1 MVAKPHRFRNQNQII
16 KKMKLKI
23 CGMKYPDNVSAVA
36 ALLPDYM
43 GFIFYKPSKR
53 YCGETLTPE
62 FVNALPASILKTGV
76 FVNES
81 LEEVLHI
88 CSAYGF
94 KAVQLHGHETPEF
107 CLTCKNAGFEVI
119 KVFHVGKTMD
129 WALLASYKKAVDY
142 FLFDTK
148 TPEYGGSGM
157 RFNWEILKEYDNE
170 IPLFLSGGIDESILS
185 ELNALKTVSIYAIDV
200 NSRFELEPG
209 LKDIERIEKFVLSSK
224 RNA

>member
-1 MVAKPHRFRNQNQII
+1 
-16 KKMKLKI
+16 MKLKV

-36 ALLPDYM
+36 ALAPDYM

-53 YCGETLTPE
+53 YCGATLTPE
-62 FVNALPASILKTGV
+62 FVKALPASIIKTGV

-88 CSAYGF
+88 CTAYGF

-107 CLTCKNAGFEVI
+107 CLSCKQAGLEVI
-119 KVFHVGKTMD
+119 KVFHVGEEMD
-129 WALLASYKKAVDY
+129 WSMLEPYKKVADY

-148 TPEYGGSGM
+148 TPEYGGSGN
-157 RFNWEILKEYDNE
+157 RFNWEILNEYDNE
-170 IPLFLSGGIDESILS
+170 IPLFLSGGVDESILA
-185 ELNALKTVSIYAIDV
+185 ELNTLQSVNIYALDV

-209 LKDIERIEKFVLSSK
+209 LKDVERIAIFAERLK
-224 RNA
+224 NA

>member
-1 MVAKPHRFRNQNQII
+1 
-16 KKMKLKI
+16 MKLKV
-23 CGMKYPDNVSAVA
+23 CGMKYPDNAGAVA
-36 ALLPDYM
+36 TLAPDYM

-62 FVNALPASILKTGV
+62 FVKALPASIIKTGV

-81 LEEVLHI
+81 LEEVLRI

-107 CLTCKNAGFEVI
+107 CLACKKDGLEVI
-119 KVFHVGKTMD
+119 KVFHVGEIMD
-129 WALLASYKKAVDY
+129 WSILEPYKKVADY

-148 TPEYGGSGM
+148 TPEYGGSGN
-157 RFNWEILKEYDNE
+157 RFNWEILKEYDNK

-185 ELNALKTVSIYAIDV
+185 ELNTLSSVNIYALDI

-209 LKDIERIEKFVLSSK
+209 LKDVERVRKFAQSLK
-224 RNA
+224 PKA